1 MEGLTGPPAEMVEWT
16 PAPEDQWLMDAK
28 FEADKDSKGDGLA
41 HGQQGRGNVFGTAGR
56 QLKTAKHL

>member
-1 MEGLTGPPAEMVEWT
+1 MVEWT